1 MDRRKLLG
9 IVVLLNLL
17 WAPVNFMVGN
27 AKNGGFS
34 AIAVGCIRWCSLAV
48 LMQILISSSE
58 AFRKLTGFKKPEAR
72 DWRFGFL
79 LGFFLFAPAH
89 MLFYESLSFTS
100 EVEGTVILCTAP
112 LFTGV
117 FGFLVL
123 KEHLTTYRTLAIAL
137 SVVGA
142 YVVSVGF
149 DVPNMQGN
157 AKGNL
162 LFGLGVII
170 ECLMGVLA
178 AKLSRRS
185 SGVGVLSSL
194 IWGAAASF
202 LVASLVWNGKFVV
215 APTAGFALGV
225 ASVAYL
231 ICVSGLITF
240 TIWYRIVEDAPLTL
254 LVVGIALQ
262 PPVAALI
269 DWISRGKLPT
279 LQTVVGAL
287 IILAALALGF
297 GVKTK
302 EDVLELE
309 EIHAH

>member
-1 MDRRKLLG
+1 
-9 IVVLLNLL
+9 
-17 WAPVNFMVGN
+17 MVGN
-27 AKNGGFS
+27 SKGGGFS
-34 AIAVGCIRWCSLAV
+34 AMAIGCIRWCSLAV
-48 LMQILISSSE
+48 LMQALLSFSDR
-58 AFRKLTGFKKPEAR
+58 FRRLTGFVKPDKN
-72 DWRFGFL
+72 DWRRGFL

-100 EVEGTVILCTAP
+100 EVEGTVILSTAP

-123 KEHLTTYRTLAIAL
+123 KEHLTTYRMLAIGL
-137 SVVGA
+137 SIVGA
-142 YVVSVGF
+142 YIVSVGF
-149 DVPNMQGN
+149 NVPNMQGN

-162 LFGLGVII
+162 LFGLGVVV
-170 ECLMGVLA
+170 ECLMGVWA

-194 IWGAAASF
+194 IWGAAAAF
-202 LVASLVWNGKFVV
+202 LFASLMWGGKFVV
-215 APTAGFALGV
+215 EPSASFYLGI
-225 ASVAYL
+225 ASIGYL

-240 TIWYRIVEDAPLTL
+240 TIWYKIVEDAPLTL

-269 DWISRGKLPT
+269 DWFAREKLPT
-279 LQTVVGAL
+279 AQTVIGGL

-302 EDVLELE
+302 EDVQELE